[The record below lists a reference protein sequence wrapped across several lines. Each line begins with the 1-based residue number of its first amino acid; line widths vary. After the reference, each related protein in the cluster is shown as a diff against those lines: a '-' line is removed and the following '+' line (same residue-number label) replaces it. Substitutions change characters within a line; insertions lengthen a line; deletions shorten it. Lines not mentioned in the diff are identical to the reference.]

1 MRKIFLIF
9 CLIFF
14 IDVQAQEILQI
25 GATYNEVSA
34 RIEAF
39 KDVDKKIEKEF
50 YKKYLK
56 DPNKKENIEFIE
68 KEIFQTSLGR
78 TLCPFYLKNTLIS
91 YSITYFEIP
100 EYNFYYNI
108 LGSLIKFDIIKGDS
122 FPRKVLGYS
131 RYGNLISVS
140 FEVNKNEQFV
150 YDENGK
156 LIAHWIDDVALNKDN
171 KNSRILKLRRGK

>member
-39 KDVDKKIEKEF
+39 KDVDKK
-50 YKKYLK
+50 
-56 DPNKKENIEFIE
+56 IE